1 MIDFVSSSCS
11 FSFSS
16 SFSYAMNSLMSRFQ
30 DNPIFILTVSLV
42 AQHCRYHCDYT
53 RTQISFEAF
62 KCYRADLLNNFFF
75 SFAFWFLLVYFI
87 LCMCVLNSLTF
98 LVRIFWS
105 YLLRFYLK
113 PFDRCTLYFYFH
125 FVYFSVYHLVGSV
138 VFSFFFYSLTN
149 KSIQLPK

>member
-75 SFAFWFLLVYFI
+75 RLLFGFCSFTLF
-87 LCMCVLNSLTF
+87 CVC
-98 LVRIFWS
+98 V
-105 YLLRFYLK
+105 
-113 PFDRCTLYFYFH
+113 C
-125 FVYFSVYHLVGSV
+125 
-138 VFSFFFYSLTN
+138 
-149 KSIQLPK
+149 